1 MDYKLTDFLPTTK
14 KECELRGWDEL
25 DVILFSGDAYVDHPS
40 FGPAILGRIL
50 EANGYRVAI
59 VPQPDWHGDF
69 RDFKKLGRPRLFFG
83 VSPGAMD
90 SMVNRYTA
98 NRRMRSEDAFS
109 PDSRHD
115 MRPDYPSIVYTQI
128 LKKLYPDVPVALGGI
143 EASLRRISHYDYWK
157 DELRK
162 CILCDSGADLILYGM
177 GERSIVELANAL
189 AEGKTM
195 DQIHEMPQVAFYC
208 KEKDIPGGFKEDDII
223 LHSHEECLHNKKGQ
237 AENVR
242 HLEEEANKMHAQRM
256 IQETDGKYVVVNPPF
271 PLMTTEELDAAFDLP
286 YTRLPHPKYKG
297 KTIPAYEMIKFS
309 VNLHRGCFGG
319 CSFCTISAHQ
329 GKFVVCRSKESILKE
344 VKKII
349 EMPDFK
355 GYLSDLGGP
364 SANMY
369 GMHGKNQKACEV
381 CKRPSCVNP
390 QICPNLNTDHSKLL
404 EIYHAVDALPGI
416 KKSFIGSGVR
426 YDLLLHKS
434 KDEKVNQAAREY
446 TRELI
451 TKHVSGRLKVAP
463 EHTSPEVLKFMR
475 KPSFDLFYEFKR
487 IFDKI
492 NKEEGLN
499 QQIIPYF
506 ISSHPGCHEED
517 MAELAVITKGLDF
530 HLEQVQDFTPT
541 PMTISTETWYTGYD
555 PYTLEP
561 VFSAKTQKEKLA
573 QRMFFFWYK
582 PEERRAIESEL
593 RRIDRADLI
602 DKLYDKKSFGGNH
615 GGGFKGKKT
624 NFDDKAI
631 GSTYDNPGV
640 GRGAKGKRG
649 AGRNAAEPNGGR
661 GRGRNA
667 ADRFAPKGYG
677 NVGCY
682 DEEKYLNEGR
692 PLNGKF
698 SRNGHAQQGRGNNTP
713 QGRSNN
719 ANANIR
725 DAVAAARAELR
736 NQKEQGAG
744 FFKDKKKKSFNPN
757 FDTDNH
763 NRKNRYNSGDKNE
776 RGSRDKNERG
786 SGDRNER
793 GSGDRNERGSGR
805 GRGNQGR
812 NEGRGRRK

>member
-40 FGPAILGRIL
+40 FGSAILGRIL

-128 LKKLYPDVPVALGGI
+128 LKKLFPDVPVALGGI

-177 GERSIVELANAL
+177 GERSIVELANAF

-195 DQIHEMPQVAFYC
+195 DEIHEMPQVAFYC
-208 KEKDIPGGFKEDDII
+208 KEKDIPGGFKDDDII

-256 IQETDGKYVVVNPPF
+256 IQEVDGKYVVVNPPF

-349 EMPDFK
+349 AMPDFK

-593 RRIDRADLI
+593 RRIGRSDLI
-602 DKLYDKKSFGGNH
+602 AKLYDKHDMRGGH
-615 GGGFKGKKT
+615 T
-624 NFDDKAI
+624 SARFDEKAV

-640 GRGAKGKRG
+640 GRGARGKNRQG
-649 AGRNAAEPNGGR
+649 NSSYGPNSGRN
-661 GRGRNA
+661 GRNQSYQ
-667 ADRFAPKGYG
+667 PKGYG

-682 DEEKYLNEGR
+682 DEDKYLNNGKPLNARNHHEGSQR
-692 PLNGKF
+692 PL
-698 SRNGHAQQGRGNNTP
+698 SPR
-713 QGRSNN
+713 
-719 ANANIR
+719 
-725 DAVAAARAELR
+725 ELAKSV
-736 NQKEQGAG
+736 KEQLKAEKGSG

-757 FDTDNH
+757 FDEGNH
-763 NRKNRYNSGDKNE
+763 RRGDMSQNRGNGKQNHGNGRNSG
-776 RGSRDKNERG
+776 SF
-786 SGDRNER
+786 SGDNRNK
-793 GSGDRNERGSGR
+793 GNSGR
-805 GRGNQGR
+805 RGKR
-812 NEGRGRRK
+812 